1 MRFVI
6 PRPLK
11 FWIALGCVLGAAAY
25 LYAHRIHAFLAPRE
39 PIEAQML
46 VVEGWLPDDA
56 LRQAAVH
63 FSENRYGL
71 IVVVGGPLEQ
81 GFFLSEL
88 KTYAALG
95 RATLIKISNRR
106 DIVAVPSPGVRKD
119 RTYASALALKKW
131 MAAGNIG
138 FRRINLLSLG
148 VHARRSRYLFQKA
161 LGDQYAVGVI
171 GLDPFEYDRHRWWRS
186 SEGFKRVIDE
196 TLAYA
201 YTRLL
206 FPFADDLA
214 P

>member
-1 MRFVI
+1 MRIVI

-11 FWIALGCVLGAAAY
+11 FCIALSCILGVAAY
-25 LYAHRIHAFLAPRE
+25 LYVHRIHAFLSLRA

-71 IVVVGGPLEQ
+71 IVVVGGPLEH
-81 GFFLSEL
+81 GFFLSEY

-95 RATLIKISNRR
+95 RATLMKISNRR

-119 RTYASALALKKW
+119 RTYASALALRNWVDADKR
-131 MAAGNIG
+131 G

-161 LGDQYAVGVI
+161 LGNQYRVGVI
-171 GLDPFEYDRHRWWRS
+171 GLDPLDYDRNRWWRS
-186 SEGFKRVIDE
+186 SEGFKSVIDE
-196 TLAYA
+196 TLAYV